1 MQTLKTFEAFRVDE
15 TEGLIVKKIGLR
27 DKDGAKELAIT
38 INGHEYGY
46 KEKEDGDKKITDVAT
61 TFEKML
67 KYSAGRALQWLK
79 RNTVLSSGSKKNESE
94 IFEKFGLLIVESELV
109 SFEAFVQQIK

>member
-1 MQTLKTFEAFRVDE
+1 MQTVKTFEAFRVDE
-15 TEGLIVKKIGLR
+15 ALDVKKVGI
-27 DKDGAKELAIT
+27 KTADGTKQFAIT

-46 KEKEDGDKKITDVAT
+46 KEKEDSEKTIEEIGT

-79 RNTVLSSGSKKNESE
+79 RNTSLASGSKKNESE
-94 IFEKFGLLIVESELV
+94 IFEKFGLNLNESELV
-109 SFEAFVQQIK
+109 SFEAFVQQFAK